1 MDGVIALFTFLV
13 IATIGISLR
22 AYYVYL
28 NAKRSLRE
36 EITESVYIETW
47 IRKKKSRKEKILEK
61 LFKFAD
67 DFSDL
72 GQRINFFSENEE
84 VKKLLIQAG
93 YPYGLT
99 VA

>member
-1 MDGVIALFTFLV
+1 MDGIIALFTFLV
-13 IATIGISLR
+13 IVTIGISLR

-28 NAKRSLRE
+28 NEKRTLQE
-36 EITESVYIETW
+36 EIGESVYIETW
-47 IRKKKSRKEKILEK
+47 SRKKKSRKEQLLER

-72 GQRINFFSENEE
+72 GQRVNFFSENVE

-93 YPYGLT
+93 YPYALT
-99 VA
+99 V